1 MTYDKNKNY
10 SPVSAWCKLPY
21 GMTFKNDATS
31 VSVDSKDNV
40 YVFCRGPI
48 PVIIFNSE
56 GEFIKSWGE
65 GEFFRPHGIAHDVK
79 DNIYLIDDQG
89 HMVEKRDSEG
99 KLIFRLGEKGKSSQR
114 QSGEIFNLPTDA
126 VIDPDNG
133 DIYISDGYG
142 NSRVHKFDENGNHI
156 LSWGE
161 PGSDPGKFSL
171 PHNIALTSDKRII
184 VADRENFRLQ
194 IFDCDGKF
202 IDQWHVHHPMSV
214 TTDNEDNIY
223 VGEMGPP
230 PVQEGVENLGNCVT
244 IFSPNGEIIE
254 KIGDKLPGSSP
265 NQFVAPHGI
274 AVDSKGSIYV
284 AEVAWTYWFSRQE
297 NPPVGEIPSLRKW
310 KKNDWNNINNFTNII
325 NFYNHIII
333 LSK

>member
-1 MTYDKNKNY
+1 MSYLKNQNY
-10 SPVSAWCKLPY
+10 SPVPAWCELPY

-48 PVIIFNSE
+48 PVMIFNSD
-56 GEFIKSWGE
+56 GQFLNSWGE
-65 GEFFRPHGIAHDVK
+65 GEFFRPHGIAHDK
-79 DNIYLIDDQG
+79 EDNVYLIDDQG
-89 HMVEKRDSEG
+89 HMVEKRDTNG
-99 KLIFRLGEKGKSSQR
+99 NLLFRLGEKGKSSPR

-142 NSRVHKFDENGNHI
+142 NSRVHKFNSDGDYI

-194 IFDCDGKF
+194 IFDCDGNF

-214 TTDNEDNIY
+214 TTDKDDNIF

-254 KIGDKLPGSSP
+254 KIGDRNSVL
-265 NQFVAPHGI
+265 
-274 AVDSKGSIYV
+274 
-284 AEVAWTYWFSRQE
+284 TR
-297 NPPVGEIPSLRKW
+297 
-310 KKNDWNNINNFTNII
+310 
-325 NFYNHIII
+325 
-333 LSK
+333 